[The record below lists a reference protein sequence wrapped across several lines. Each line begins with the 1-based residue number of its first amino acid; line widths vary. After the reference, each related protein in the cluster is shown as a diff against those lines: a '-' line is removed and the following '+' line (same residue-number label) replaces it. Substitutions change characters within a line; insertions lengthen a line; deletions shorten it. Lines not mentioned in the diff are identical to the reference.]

1 MRRRTA
7 TTLAT
12 LSVAL
17 LLAGCGSSGT
27 TASSTKDPNK
37 PLEVWTRS
45 TEATAKVYEKIFKSF
60 TDKTGV
66 QVDYK
71 PIFNDFDKQ
80 VQQRAAS
87 KDFPDVV
94 ITDTGSLGN
103 FVKQGWT
110 TEVKREDL
118 AGGGDIVDRA
128 WNNGK
133 GADGKYYGV
142 PFSTQAM
149 VTWIRKDRS

>member
-7 TTLAT
+7 TTIAT
-12 LSVAL
+12 LSVAA
-17 LLAGCGSSGT
+17 LLAGCGSST
-27 TASSTKDPNK
+27 PTASNKDPNK

-60 TDKTGV
+60 TEKTGV

-71 PIFNDFDKQ
+71 PIYNDFDKQ

-87 KDFPDVV
+87 KDLPDVV
-94 ITDTGSLGN
+94 INDTGSLGN

-110 TEVKREDL
+110 TEIKREDV
-118 AGGGDIVDRA
+118 AGGADIVDRA
-128 WNNGK
+128 WNNAK
-133 GADGKYYGV
+133 
-142 PFSTQAM
+142 
-149 VTWIRKDRS
+149 